1 MVRRKSVQEI
11 YKDYIFDIEQL
22 KFQKLQE
29 IKEKLYLSRI
39 GKLND
44 DENNTTQFAIE
55 TQNIQYIDLE
65 KINKKQ

>member
-29 IKEKLYLSRI
+29 IKEKLYLRKI
-39 GKLND
+39 GKFND
-44 DENNTTQFAIE
+44 EENDTTQFAIE
-55 TQNIQYIDLE
+55 TLNIH
-65 KINKKQ
+65 